1 MLFTTLPLA
10 QAAPLM
16 PAGDAGGW
24 LPIAWLLIVAIGFA
38 VSNIAASLI
47 IGPRRQGAGKSTTY
61 ESGMVPVGDTRRR
74 FNVRF
79 YLVAILFVAFDVEI
93 VVMYPWA
100 TAFAQ
105 TLTVDYGLGLYM
117 LGGIAVFTLLLLVG
131 YAYDIGKGVFEFE

>member
-1 MLFTTLPLA
+1 MLNPTE
-10 QAAPLM
+10 M
-16 PAGDAGGW
+16 PTGAGNW
-24 LPIAWLLIVAIGFA
+24 LPIALLLVVAIGFA

-47 IGPRRQGAGKSTTY
+47 VGPSREGDGKSTTY
-61 ESGMVPVGDTRRR
+61 ESGMLPVGNTRQR

-79 YLVAILFVAFDVEI
+79 YLVAILFVAFDVEV

-105 TLTVDYGLGLYM
+105 ALQADNAGVAAASGLGLTM
-117 LGGIAVFTLLLLVG
+117 LIGIAIFTLLLLVG